1 MAFTTLVSFG
11 RAWTDAE
18 KVAESNYIAGQ
29 MASGNTTG
37 VYIVYKKTGLDL
49 PIYSDLKGRE
59 WQTQDQANAY
69 VAFCNTFNPAPSWA
83 EVAFLGN
90 PFVITQPS

>member
-11 RAWTDAE
+11 RALTDAE
-18 KVAESNYIAGQ
+18 RVAESNYVAGQ
-29 MASGNTTG
+29 MANGNTTG
-37 VYIVYKKTGLDL
+37 IYSGCKKTGLDL
-49 PIYSDLKGRE
+49 PIYGDLKKRE

-69 VAFCNTFNPAPSWA
+69 VAFCNTFNPAPTWT